1 MQIFDEILSWQLSW
15 NRTCLLFLFF
25 FCQMQSGSEPWDDY
39 DYDYNVEFGS
49 DFNGIRESEEQND
62 YPDQDEQ

>member
-1 MQIFDEILSWQLSW
+1 
-15 NRTCLLFLFF
+15 
-25 FCQMQSGSEPWDDY
+25 MQSGSEPWDDY